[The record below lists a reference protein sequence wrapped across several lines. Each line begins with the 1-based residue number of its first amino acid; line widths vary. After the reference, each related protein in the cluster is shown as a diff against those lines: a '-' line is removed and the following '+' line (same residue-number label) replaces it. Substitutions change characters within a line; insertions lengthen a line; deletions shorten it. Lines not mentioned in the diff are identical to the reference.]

1 MNGMI
6 IVLSLYPA
14 IPKEHE
20 KILANQLTSFRD
32 DNELPS
38 KTQYGFR
45 RKATVT
51 ENYKR
56 NFWQTITNW
65 ICSRFVIYLELLAV
79 STIKNL
85 NERTKPN
92 ELKNHG
98 IDNHCFRVCLS
109 TRTQSVR
116 ICGEKNDH
124 QRNEPLSG
132 YHKAQFWARI
142 FTIFISDLSIT
153 IKHCL
158 LVP

>member
-56 NFWQTITNW
+56 NF
-65 ICSRFVIYLELLAV
+65 
-79 STIKNL
+79 
-85 NERTKPN
+85 
-92 ELKNHG
+92 
-98 IDNHCFRVCLS
+98 
-109 TRTQSVR
+109 
-116 ICGEKNDH
+116 
-124 QRNEPLSG
+124 
-132 YHKAQFWARI
+132 
-142 FTIFISDLSIT
+142 
-153 IKHCL
+153 
-158 LVP
+158 